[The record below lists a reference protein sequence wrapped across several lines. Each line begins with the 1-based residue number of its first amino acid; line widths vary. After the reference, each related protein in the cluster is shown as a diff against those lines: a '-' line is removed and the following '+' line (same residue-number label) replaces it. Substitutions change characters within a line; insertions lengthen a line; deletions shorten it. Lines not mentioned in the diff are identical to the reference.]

1 MKKQFILT
9 ATEMKNIKGGSR
21 SNNAK
26 NVFPE
31 LPAEG
36 QAGLDNAPALP
47 AEQAGNGK
55 RPF

>member
-9 ATEMKNIKGGSR
+9 TTNMKNLKGGKGR
-21 SNNAK
+21 GNAK

-36 QAGLDNAPALP
+36 EDGLTNVPALP
-47 AEQAGNGK
+47 AEQKGKGK

>member
-9 ATEMKNIKGGSR
+9 STEMKNIKGGKGR
-21 SNNAK
+21 GNAK

-36 QAGLDNAPALP
+36 DEGLTNVPELP
-47 AEQAGNGK
+47 EAQKGKGK

>member
-1 MKKQFILT
+1 MKKQFILS
-9 ATEMKNIKGGSR
+9 ATEMKNIKGGKGR
-21 SNNAK
+21 GNAK

-36 QAGLDNAPALP
+36 TDGLTNVPELP
-47 AEQAGNGK
+47 AEQNGKGK